1 MLRTGT
7 KSIRTWIKNT
17 GIGIDLDP
25 DTTVLFDL
33 DPDPSFDL
41 DPNLTYS
48 TLGAIFSLKVTF
60 QCFLLQILY
69 QVRYRYRTVASTLPP
84 EPATEKLIP
93 NSHGPTWR

>member
-33 DPDPSFDL
+33 DPDPSFDW

-48 TLGAIFSLKVTF
+48 TLGDILSHISMFPTTN
-60 QCFLLQILY
+60 FLPGT
-69 QVRYRYRTVASTLPP
+69 VPVPYRCQHLTAGTCY
-84 EPATEKLIP
+84 
-93 NSHGPTWR
+93 